1 LEGIVVNKYILV
13 DMIAP
18 MLKKEMDLVDYPLP
32 EELKVR
38 EGEHPAFGKFFE
50 RASRYKAAKT
60 KRVAFNPHFPYQTGL
75 IGIFLW

>member
-1 LEGIVVNKYILV
+1 MNKYILV

-32 EELKVR
+32 GELKVR

-50 RASRYKAAKT
+50 RVSRYKADKT
-60 KRVAFNPHFPYQTGL
+60 K
-75 IGIFLW
+75 